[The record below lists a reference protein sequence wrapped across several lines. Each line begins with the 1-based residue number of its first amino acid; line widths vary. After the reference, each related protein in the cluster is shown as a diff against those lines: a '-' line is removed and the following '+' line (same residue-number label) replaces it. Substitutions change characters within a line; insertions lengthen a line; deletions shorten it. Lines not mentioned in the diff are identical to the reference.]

1 MSTGDIFKKS
11 FLEGYASGEL
21 TTTTIL
27 ACLLIAGLLG
37 VYIFFAY
44 RFLCRKAF
52 FNKNFSISLIGIA
65 EITAAIILTV
75 QSNVVI
81 SLGMVGALS
90 IVRFRTAVKEPMDT
104 IFMFWAIVAGI
115 ITGAGYVPV
124 AIIATLLIGILFLV
138 LSFAGVRLHSS
149 AYLAVVRYEA
159 AADATISDAL
169 RLLPKYK
176 LRSKNMVGDAFEM
189 VLELKLTEAQMKQV
203 EALRSVEGV
212 QEVDLLSYNGG
223 TTL

>member
-1 MSTGDIFKKS
+1 MKDIQSLFLEEFSAISVGELLTAVLLSFFLGLFIVAVYRVTYSGVLFQKS
-11 FLEGYASGEL
+11 FALGL
-21 TTTTIL
+21 V
-27 ACLLIAGLLG
+27 LLCM
-37 VYIFFAY
+37 VT
-44 RFLCRKAF
+44 
-52 FNKNFSISLIGIA
+52 SLV
-65 EITAAIILTV
+65 ILTIS
-75 QSNVVI
+75 SNVVL

-124 AIIATLLIGILFLV
+124 AIIATLLIGVMFLV
-138 LSFAGVRLHSS
+138 LSFAGVRFHSS
-149 AYLAVVRYEA
+149 AYLAVARYEA

>member
-1 MSTGDIFKKS
+1 MRDLQSLFLEEFSAISVGELLTAVLLSFFLGLFIVAVYRVTYSGVLFQKS
-11 FLEGYASGEL
+11 FALGL
-21 TTTTIL
+21 V
-27 ACLLIAGLLG
+27 LLSM
-37 VYIFFAY
+37 VT
-44 RFLCRKAF
+44 
-52 FNKNFSISLIGIA
+52 SLV
-65 EITAAIILTV
+65 ILTIS
-75 QSNVVI
+75 SNVVL

-124 AIIATLLIGILFLV
+124 AIIATLLIGVLFLG
-138 LSFAGVRLHSS
+138 LSFAGVRFHSS
-149 AYLAVVRYEA
+149 AYLAVVRYNA
-159 AADATISDAL
+159 ASDETVNSAL

-189 VLELKLTEAQMKQV
+189 VLELKLTEAQRKQV

-212 QEVDLLSYNGG
+212 QEVNILSYNGG

>member
-1 MSTGDIFKKS
+1 MRELQSLFLEEFTAISVGELLTAVLLSFFLGLFIVAVYRVTYTGVLFQKS
-11 FLEGYASGEL
+11 FALGL
-21 TTTTIL
+21 V
-27 ACLLIAGLLG
+27 LLSM
-37 VYIFFAY
+37 VT
-44 RFLCRKAF
+44 
-52 FNKNFSISLIGIA
+52 SLV
-65 EITAAIILTV
+65 ILTIS
-75 QSNVVI
+75 SNVVL

-124 AIIATLLIGILFLV
+124 AIIATLLIGILFLG
-138 LSFAGVRLHSS
+138 LSFAGVRFHSS
-149 AYLAVVRYEA
+149 AYLAVVRYNA
-159 AADATISDAL
+159 ASDETVNSAL

-176 LRSKNMVGDAFEM
+176 LRSKNMVGGAFEM

>member
-1 MSTGDIFKKS
+1 MRDLQSLFLEEFTAISVGELLTAVLLSFFLGLFIVAVYRVTYSGVLFQKS
-11 FLEGYASGEL
+11 FALGL
-21 TTTTIL
+21 V
-27 ACLLIAGLLG
+27 LLCM
-37 VYIFFAY
+37 VT
-44 RFLCRKAF
+44 
-52 FNKNFSISLIGIA
+52 SLV
-65 EITAAIILTV
+65 ILTIS
-75 QSNVVI
+75 SNVVL

>member
-1 MSTGDIFKKS
+1 MRDLQSLFLEEFTAISVGELLTAVLLSFFLGLFIVAVYRVTYSGVLFQKS
-11 FLEGYASGEL
+11 FALGL
-21 TTTTIL
+21 V
-27 ACLLIAGLLG
+27 LLCM
-37 VYIFFAY
+37 VT
-44 RFLCRKAF
+44 
-52 FNKNFSISLIGIA
+52 SLV
-65 EITAAIILTV
+65 ILTIS
-75 QSNVVI
+75 SNVVL

-124 AIIATLLIGILFLV
+124 AIIATLLIGVLFLV

-212 QEVDLLSYNGG
+212 QEVDLLNYNGG

>member
-1 MSTGDIFKKS
+1 MRDLQSLFLEEFTAISVGELLTAVLLSFFLGLFIVAVYRVTYTGVLFQKS
-11 FLEGYASGEL
+11 FALGL
-21 TTTTIL
+21 V
-27 ACLLIAGLLG
+27 LLSM
-37 VYIFFAY
+37 VT
-44 RFLCRKAF
+44 
-52 FNKNFSISLIGIA
+52 SLV
-65 EITAAIILTV
+65 ILTIS
-75 QSNVVI
+75 SNVVL

-124 AIIATLLIGILFLV
+124 AIIATLLIGILFLG
-138 LSFAGVRLHSS
+138 LSFAGVRFHSS
-149 AYLAVVRYEA
+149 AYLAVVRYNA
-159 AADATISDAL
+159 ASDETVNSAL

-176 LRSKNMVGDAFEM
+176 LRSKNMMGDAFEM
-189 VLELKLTEAQMKQV
+189 VLELKLTEAQRKQV

-212 QEVDLLSYNGG
+212 QEVNILSYNGG

>member
-1 MSTGDIFKKS
+1 MRDLQSLFLEEFSAISVGELLTAVLLSFFLGLFIVAVYRVTYSGVLFQKS
-11 FLEGYASGEL
+11 FALGL
-21 TTTTIL
+21 V
-27 ACLLIAGLLG
+27 LLSM
-37 VYIFFAY
+37 VT
-44 RFLCRKAF
+44 
-52 FNKNFSISLIGIA
+52 SLV
-65 EITAAIILTV
+65 ILTIS
-75 QSNVVI
+75 SNVVL

-124 AIIATLLIGILFLV
+124 AIIATLLIGVLFLG
-138 LSFAGVRLHSS
+138 LSFAGVRFHSS
-149 AYLAVVRYEA
+149 AYLAVVRYDA
-159 AADATISDAL
+159 ASDENVNSAL

-189 VLELKLTEAQMKQV
+189 VLELKLTQAQMKQV

-212 QEVDLLSYNGG
+212 REVDLLSYNGG

>member
-1 MSTGDIFKKS
+1 MRDLQSLFLEEFSAISVGELLTAVLLSFFLGLFIVAVYRVTYSGVLFQKS
-11 FLEGYASGEL
+11 FALGL
-21 TTTTIL
+21 V
-27 ACLLIAGLLG
+27 LLSM
-37 VYIFFAY
+37 VT
-44 RFLCRKAF
+44 
-52 FNKNFSISLIGIA
+52 SLV
-65 EITAAIILTV
+65 ILTIS
-75 QSNVVI
+75 SNVVL

-124 AIIATLLIGILFLV
+124 AIIATLLIGILFLG
-138 LSFAGVRLHSS
+138 LSFAGVRFHSS
-149 AYLAVVRYEA
+149 AYLAVVRYDA
-159 AADATISDAL
+159 ASDETVNSAL

-212 QEVDLLSYNGG
+212 REVDLLSYNGG

>member
-1 MSTGDIFKKS
+1 MKDIQSLFLEEFSAISVGELLTAVLLSFFLGLFIVAVYRVTYSGVLFQKS
-11 FLEGYASGEL
+11 FALGL
-21 TTTTIL
+21 V
-27 ACLLIAGLLG
+27 LLSM
-37 VYIFFAY
+37 VT
-44 RFLCRKAF
+44 
-52 FNKNFSISLIGIA
+52 SLV
-65 EITAAIILTV
+65 ILTIS
-75 QSNVVI
+75 SNVVL

-124 AIIATLLIGILFLV
+124 AIIATLLIGILFLG
-138 LSFAGVRLHSS
+138 LSFAGVRFHSS
-149 AYLAVVRYEA
+149 AYLAVVRYNA
-159 AADATISDAL
+159 ASDETVNSAL

-176 LRSKNMVGDAFEM
+176 LRSKNMMGDAFEM
-189 VLELKLTEAQMKQV
+189 VLELKLTEAQRKQV

-212 QEVDLLSYNGG
+212 QEVNILSYNGG

>member
-1 MSTGDIFKKS
+1 MRDLQSLFLEEFSAISVGELLTAVLLSFFLGLFIVAVYRVTYSGVLFQKS
-11 FLEGYASGEL
+11 FALGL
-21 TTTTIL
+21 V
-27 ACLLIAGLLG
+27 LLSM
-37 VYIFFAY
+37 VT
-44 RFLCRKAF
+44 
-52 FNKNFSISLIGIA
+52 SLV
-65 EITAAIILTV
+65 ILTIS
-75 QSNVVI
+75 SNVVL

-124 AIIATLLIGILFLV
+124 AIIATLLIGILFLG
-138 LSFAGVRLHSS
+138 LSFAGVRFHSS
-149 AYLAVVRYEA
+149 AYLAVVRYNA
-159 AADATISDAL
+159 ASDETVNSAL

-176 LRSKNMVGDAFEM
+176 LRSKNMAGDAFEM
-189 VLELKLTEAQMKQV
+189 VLELKLTEAQRKQV

-212 QEVDLLSYNGG
+212 QEVNILSYNGG

>member
-1 MSTGDIFKKS
+1 MRDLQSLFLEEFTAISVGELLTAVLLSFFLGLFIVAVYRVTYSGVLFQKS
-11 FLEGYASGEL
+11 FALGL
-21 TTTTIL
+21 V
-27 ACLLIAGLLG
+27 LLCM
-37 VYIFFAY
+37 VT
-44 RFLCRKAF
+44 
-52 FNKNFSISLIGIA
+52 SLV
-65 EITAAIILTV
+65 ILTIS
-75 QSNVVI
+75 SNVVL

-124 AIIATLLIGILFLV
+124 AIIATLLIGILFLG
-138 LSFAGVRLHSS
+138 LSFAGVRFHSS
-149 AYLAVVRYEA
+149 AYLAVVRYNA
-159 AADATISDAL
+159 ASDETVNSAL

-189 VLELKLTEAQMKQV
+189 VLELKLTEAQRKQV

-212 QEVDLLSYNGG
+212 QEVNILSYNGG

>member
-1 MSTGDIFKKS
+1 MRDLQSLFLEEFTAISVGELLTAVLLSFFLGLFIVAVYRVTYSGVLFQKS
-11 FLEGYASGEL
+11 FALGL
-21 TTTTIL
+21 V
-27 ACLLIAGLLG
+27 LLSM
-37 VYIFFAY
+37 VT
-44 RFLCRKAF
+44 
-52 FNKNFSISLIGIA
+52 SLV
-65 EITAAIILTV
+65 ILTIS
-75 QSNVVI
+75 SNVVL

-124 AIIATLLIGILFLV
+124 AIIATLLIGVLFLV

-149 AYLAVVRYEA
+149 AYLAVVRYDA
-159 AADATISDAL
+159 AADENVNSAL

-189 VLELKLTEAQMKQV
+189 VLEPKLTETQRKQV
-203 EALRSVEGV
+203 ETLRSVEGV

>member
-1 MSTGDIFKKS
+1 MRDLQSLFLEEFTAISVGELLTAVLLSFFLGLFIVAVYRVTYSGVLFQKS
-11 FLEGYASGEL
+11 FALGL
-21 TTTTIL
+21 V
-27 ACLLIAGLLG
+27 LLCM
-37 VYIFFAY
+37 VT
-44 RFLCRKAF
+44 
-52 FNKNFSISLIGIA
+52 SLV
-65 EITAAIILTV
+65 ILTIS
-75 QSNVVI
+75 SNVVL

-124 AIIATLLIGILFLV
+124 AIIATLLIGVLFLG
-138 LSFAGVRLHSS
+138 LSFAGVRFHSS
-149 AYLAVVRYEA
+149 AYLAVVRYNA
-159 AADATISDAL
+159 ASDETVNSAL

-176 LRSKNMVGDAFEM
+176 LRSKNMMGDAFEM
-189 VLELKLTEAQMKQV
+189 VLELKLTEAQRKQV

-212 QEVDLLSYNGG
+212 QEVNILSYNGG

>member
-1 MSTGDIFKKS
+1 MKDIQSLFLEEFSAISVGELLTAVLLSFFLGLFIVAVYRVTYSGVLFQKS
-11 FLEGYASGEL
+11 FALGL
-21 TTTTIL
+21 V
-27 ACLLIAGLLG
+27 LLSM
-37 VYIFFAY
+37 VT
-44 RFLCRKAF
+44 
-52 FNKNFSISLIGIA
+52 SLV
-65 EITAAIILTV
+65 ILTIS
-75 QSNVVI
+75 SNVVL

-124 AIIATLLIGILFLV
+124 AIIATLLIGILFLG
-138 LSFAGVRLHSS
+138 LSFAGVRFHSS
-149 AYLAVVRYEA
+149 AYLAVVRYNA
-159 AADATISDAL
+159 ASDETVNSAL

-189 VLELKLTEAQMKQV
+189 VLELKLTEAQRKQV

-212 QEVDLLSYNGG
+212 QEVNILSYNGG

>member
-1 MSTGDIFKKS
+1 MKDIQSLFLEEFSAISVGELLTAVLLSFFLGLFIVAVYRVTYTGVLFQKS
-11 FLEGYASGEL
+11 FAQGLV
-21 TTTTIL
+21 
-27 ACLLIAGLLG
+27 LLSM
-37 VYIFFAY
+37 VT
-44 RFLCRKAF
+44 
-52 FNKNFSISLIGIA
+52 SLV
-65 EITAAIILTV
+65 ILTIS
-75 QSNVVI
+75 SNVVL

-124 AIIATLLIGILFLV
+124 AIIATLLIGILFLG
-138 LSFAGVRLHSS
+138 LSFAGVRFHSS
-149 AYLAVVRYEA
+149 AYLAVVRYNA
-159 AADATISDAL
+159 ASDETVNSAL

-176 LRSKNMVGDAFEM
+176 LRSKNMMGDAFEM
-189 VLELKLTEAQMKQV
+189 VLELKLTEAQRKQV

-212 QEVDLLSYNGG
+212 QEVNILSYNGG

>member
-1 MSTGDIFKKS
+1 MRDLQSLFLEEFTAISVGELLTAVLLSFFLGLFIVAVYRVTYSGVLFQKS
-11 FLEGYASGEL
+11 FALGL
-21 TTTTIL
+21 V
-27 ACLLIAGLLG
+27 LLCM
-37 VYIFFAY
+37 VT
-44 RFLCRKAF
+44 
-52 FNKNFSISLIGIA
+52 SLV
-65 EITAAIILTV
+65 ILTIS
-75 QSNVVI
+75 SNVVL

-124 AIIATLLIGILFLV
+124 AIIATLLIGVLFLG
-138 LSFAGVRLHSS
+138 LSFAGVRFHSS
-149 AYLAVVRYEA
+149 DYLAVVRYEA

>member
-1 MSTGDIFKKS
+1 MKDIQSLFLEEFSAISVGELLTAVLLSFFLGLFIVAVYRVTYSGVLFQKS
-11 FLEGYASGEL
+11 FALGL
-21 TTTTIL
+21 V
-27 ACLLIAGLLG
+27 LLSM
-37 VYIFFAY
+37 VT
-44 RFLCRKAF
+44 
-52 FNKNFSISLIGIA
+52 SLV
-65 EITAAIILTV
+65 ILTIS
-75 QSNVVI
+75 SNVVL

-124 AIIATLLIGILFLV
+124 AIIATLLIGVLFLG
-138 LSFAGVRLHSS
+138 LSFAGVRFHSS
-149 AYLAVVRYEA
+149 AYLAVVRYNA
-159 AADATISDAL
+159 ASDETVNSAL

-189 VLELKLTEAQMKQV
+189 VLELKLTEAQRKQV

-212 QEVDLLSYNGG
+212 QEVNILSYNGG

>member
-1 MSTGDIFKKS
+1 MRDLQSLFLEEFSAISVGELLTAVLLSFFLGLFIVAVYRVTYSGVLFQKS
-11 FLEGYASGEL
+11 FALGL
-21 TTTTIL
+21 V
-27 ACLLIAGLLG
+27 LLSM
-37 VYIFFAY
+37 VT
-44 RFLCRKAF
+44 
-52 FNKNFSISLIGIA
+52 SLV
-65 EITAAIILTV
+65 ILTIS
-75 QSNVVI
+75 SNVVL

-124 AIIATLLIGILFLV
+124 AIIATLLIGVLFLG
-138 LSFAGVRLHSS
+138 LSFAGVRFHSS
-149 AYLAVVRYEA
+149 AYLAVVRYDA
-159 AADATISDAL
+159 ASDQTVNSAL

-189 VLELKLTEAQMKQV
+189 VLELKLTQAQMKQV

-212 QEVDLLSYNGG
+212 REVDLLSYNGG

>member
-1 MSTGDIFKKS
+1 MRDLQSLFLEEFSAISVGELLTAVLLSFFLGLFIVAVYRVTYSGVLFQKS
-11 FLEGYASGEL
+11 FALGL
-21 TTTTIL
+21 V
-27 ACLLIAGLLG
+27 LLSM
-37 VYIFFAY
+37 VT
-44 RFLCRKAF
+44 
-52 FNKNFSISLIGIA
+52 SLV
-65 EITAAIILTV
+65 ILTIS
-75 QSNVVI
+75 SNVVL

-124 AIIATLLIGILFLV
+124 AIIATLLIGVLFLG
-138 LSFAGVRLHSS
+138 LSFAGVRFHSS
-149 AYLAVVRYEA
+149 AYLAVVRYDA
-159 AADATISDAL
+159 ASDENVNSAL

-212 QEVDLLSYNGG
+212 REVDLLSYNGG

>member
-1 MSTGDIFKKS
+1 MKDIQSLFLEEFSAISVGELLTAVLLSFFLGLFIVAVYRVTYTGVLFQKS
-11 FLEGYASGEL
+11 FALGL
-21 TTTTIL
+21 V
-27 ACLLIAGLLG
+27 LLSM
-37 VYIFFAY
+37 VT
-44 RFLCRKAF
+44 
-52 FNKNFSISLIGIA
+52 SLV
-65 EITAAIILTV
+65 ILTIS
-75 QSNVVI
+75 SNVVL

-124 AIIATLLIGILFLV
+124 AIIATLLIGILFLG
-138 LSFAGVRLHSS
+138 LSFAGVRFNSS
-149 AYLAVVRYEA
+149 AYLAVVRYNA
-159 AADATISDAL
+159 ASDETVNSAL

-176 LRSKNMVGDAFEM
+176 LRSKNMMGDAFEM
-189 VLELKLTEAQMKQV
+189 VLELKLTEAQRKQV

-212 QEVDLLSYNGG
+212 QEVNILSYNGG